1 MRTAEYSV
9 EIEKPVDAVY
19 DFSVDPGRMAEW
31 IGNDETKLVVDDSPL
46 AIGSTY
52 KLQQGEEGNK
62 RRQLV
67 YEVVAL
73 EPKTLV
79 TVRTTGRLLTYT
91 LRSTFAEENGKT
103 TVNEVIEMEDPS
115 GLAKLLG
122 GFMLG
127 RVKKLRQQSLLRLK
141 AILEQAG

>member
-1 MRTAEYSV
+1 MRTAEFSV
-9 EIEKPVDAVY
+9 VIEKPVDAVY

-31 IGNDETKLVVDDSPL
+31 MVNDKTQLTVDDGPL

-52 KLQQGEEGNK
+52 NLQQGGEGNS

-79 TVRTTGRLLTYT
+79 TVKTSGRLLTYT
-91 LRSTFAEENGKT
+91 ARRSYAEENGKT
-103 TVNEVIEMEDPS
+103 TVTEVIEMEDPP
-115 GLAKLLG
+115 GLARLLG

-127 RVKKLRQQSLLRLK
+127 RVKKLRLQSLQRLK
-141 AILEQAG
+141 ASLEQPG

>member
-103 TVNEVIEMEDPS
+103 TVNEVI
-115 GLAKLLG
+115 
-122 GFMLG
+122 
-127 RVKKLRQQSLLRLK
+127 
-141 AILEQAG
+141 